1 MTTVVQT
8 DNGDY
13 INVASVYRWS
23 ITEDVTAKGHT
34 VLAHIHGP
42 QRPFTVTTREERAS
56 AETVLK
62 SILELSCHV
71 IPGGRSA
78 SDRYH
83 QMTPH
88 RDG

>member
-1 MTTVVQT
+1 MTTVVQC
-8 DNGDY
+8 DDGGY
-13 INVASVYRWS
+13 INVALVYRWS
-23 ITEDVTAKGHT
+23 ITEDVTADGHT
-34 VLAHIHGP
+34 VLAHIAGP
-42 QRPFTVTTREERAS
+42 QRPFTVCTREERTS

-62 SILELSCHV
+62 AILELSCHV

-88 RDG
+88 RD